1 TVIIHFSQILSAR
14 QYLLPACPLGC
25 DPPLRQGNQETITLL
40 SQMERISIVS
50 CLKDRVD
57 FRFPQILVDGDQL
70 EKTQATAVLHEMLQH
85 IFHLFS
91 TTGSRAAWDET
102 LLDKFLLGLYQ
113 QLDDLETCLGKETKA
128 EQSALGSEIS
138 TLAVKRYFQRI
149 SLYLKEKDYSGCAWE
164 VVRVEIRRCL
174 LFMNKLTGKLRC
186 PSLPHSPQS
195 QGQGRCSR
203 LGPVSGQ

>member
-1 TVIIHFSQILSAR
+1 MALPVSV
-14 QYLLPACPLGC
+14 LLALVMLGSCPACPLGC

-40 SQMERISIVS
+40 SQMERISILS
-50 CLKDRVD
+50 CLKDRAD

-149 SLYLKEKDYSGCAWE
+149 SLYLKEKDYSSCAWE

-174 LFMNKLTGKLRC
+174 LFMNKLTGKLNRA
-186 PSLPHSPQS
+186 
-195 QGQGRCSR
+195 
-203 LGPVSGQ
+203 